1 MKIKENQWHAK
12 LYYYSYN
19 TLPKSLCRYFWML
32 LLSIVLLPITWCGYV
47 VPKVRKDRGNNIGS
61 FIGFTVGLFYVGSLL
76 LPYLLGNA
84 FSKLNE
90 LVDISDVQML
100 GIGYIL
106 LILMAA
112 AIFLLLFL
120 AFNVFPYLKEKL
132 EERTKNKKPK
142 QEKGP
147 SIISEYYKAFMG
159 KYCPRIDW
167 EK

>member
-1 MKIKENQWHAK
+1 MKIKENKWHAE

-32 LLSIVLLPITWCGYV
+32 LLSIVLLPITWFGYSI
-47 VPKVRKDRGNNIGS
+47 PKLREDKSNNIVS
-61 FIGFTVGLFYVGSLL
+61 FMIFTVSIVYVGSLL

-84 FSKLNE
+84 FSKVNE

-106 LILMAA
+106 LIILAA
-112 AIFLLLFL
+112 AIFILLFL
-120 AFNVFPYLKEKL
+120 AFDVFPYLKEKL
-132 EERTKNKKPK
+132 EEITKHKKPK
-142 QEKGP
+142 QKKEP
-147 SIISEYYKAFMG
+147 SIVVEYYKAFMG